1 MCTGGFEPVPPGPA
15 TADIIAYGGV
25 PSVKVG
31 REFLLKFLKKDRQK
45 TP

>member
-1 MCTGGFEPVPPGPA
+1 MNRSGRPGPT

-31 REFLLKFLKKDRQK
+31 REFLLKFLKKDRHK
-45 TP
+45 KR